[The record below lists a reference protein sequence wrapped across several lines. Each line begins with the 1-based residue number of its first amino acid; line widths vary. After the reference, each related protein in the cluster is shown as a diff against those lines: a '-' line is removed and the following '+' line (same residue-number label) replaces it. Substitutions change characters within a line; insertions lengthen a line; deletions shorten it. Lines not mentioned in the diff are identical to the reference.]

1 METRGA
7 TKGERGQM
15 KIGDTFTDGNLKF
28 KVIGFASGYPVS
40 EFIGFTDK
48 ITEEPVK
55 EEQEEITEKPVKEE
69 ITEETVNYE
78 DMQYAQ
84 LKKIC
89 AEKGISA
96 KGSKQDLVDRLRG

>member
-48 ITEEPVK
+48 ITEEPV
-55 EEQEEITEKPVKEE
+55 ITEKPVKEE

>member
-15 KIGDTFTDGNLKF
+15 KIGETFTDGNLKF

-48 ITEEPVK
+48 IIEEPVK
-55 EEQEEITEKPVKEE
+55 EEQEEI
-69 ITEETVNYE
+69 IEETVNYE